1 MPQCNRSPLGL
12 SSETLAVVS
21 AEWVAA
27 RARRLSLWVREL
39 FLLGIMV
46 AGSAMIF
53 SGGLSEPPPVDAIR
67 SVALRPQKQPVE
79 GVAFS
84 PDGKSL
90 ASCGRDNTVRIWDV
104 SRLAVGP
111 LSEPVVLPHCS
122 MRYAVAFSAD
132 GTLLAAAGDK
142 SLTIWSCASGRYT
155 PLLEEVS
162 ETSHCLAFSAD
173 GRTLAIGTDD
183 GSIRLWD
190 MPSGDERAV
199 LRGHVGVVR
208 SVAFSADARRLVS
221 TSENRSIMLWDAV
234 DGVPIGPLQLDR
246 VGYNS
251 VLFAAFTAD
260 GRHVA
265 VSEASCDP
273 TDVTLLDSETGKV
286 RHRLTGHRTGV
297 EAITFSPDGRILATA
312 GQDRCIKLWD
322 WAHANEP
329 ITLSDGVGHVKSLAF
344 SRDGAWLAFAGDDD
358 TMRVWDVARRRSL
371 LVGRF
376 PRSNS
381 DGGTE
386 TLRSSS
392 PTLSMAIPNLGYS
405 G

>member
-1 MPQCNRSPLGL
+1 MPQCNRAPLGL
-12 SSETLAVVS
+12 SSEKLAVLS

-27 RARRLSLWVREL
+27 RARRLSLWAKEL
-39 FLLGIMV
+39 FLLGIVV
-46 AGSAMIF
+46 ASSAMIL
-53 SGGLSEPPPVDAIR
+53 SGGLSQPPVDALR
-67 SVALRPQKQPVE
+67 SDALRPQKQPVE

-104 SRLAVGP
+104 SRLAVGQ

-162 ETSHCLAFSAD
+162 ETSRCLAFSAD

-190 MPSGDERAV
+190 MPSVNERAV

-208 SVAFSADARRLVS
+208 SVAFSADTRRLVS

-246 VGYNS
+246 VGYNT

-260 GRHVA
+260 GRHLA

-273 TDVTLLDSETGKV
+273 TDVTLLDAETGKV
-286 RHRLTGHRTGV
+286 RHRLTGHSTGV

-312 GQDRCIKLWD
+312 GQDYCIKLWD
-322 WAHANEP
+322 WAHASEP
-329 ITLSDGVGHVKSLAF
+329 TTLSDGVGHVKSLAF

-358 TMRVWDVARRRSL
+358 TMRIWDVARRRSL

-386 TLRSSS
+386 KLRSFS